1 VLIISAAWLQSE
13 NFFNFELPLGFP
25 YSKLFLE
32 QIEVSDYC
40 TTKRKP
46 KTFQNVKHCY
56 QRKFLR

>member
-1 VLIISAAWLQSE
+1 
-13 NFFNFELPLGFP
+13 LPLGFP